1 MAPIKGYRG
10 TMHYPL
16 ACQTLSLLAWRF
28 FHPLLG
34 LLLRKVRVKVRF
46 WVRVWI
52 RVRVKEGLG
61 IGLGIGLP
69 LKNAFA
75 FRFGEST
82 LPCLALL
89 TTVVGTVVEK
99 GSVESNV

>member
-1 MAPIKGYRG
+1 
-10 TMHYPL
+10 MHYPL

-61 IGLGIGLP
+61 IGLP

>member
-1 MAPIKGYRG
+1 M
-10 TMHYPL
+10 
-16 ACQTLSLLAWRF
+16 
-28 FHPLLG
+28 
-34 LLLRKVRVKVRF
+34 RKVRVKVRF

-89 TTVVGTVVEK
+89 TTVVRTVVEK